1 MSFILNFK
9 GQSLYLAQRF
19 FYKYIKLNGLT
30 PNPQRSKT
38 TVQIL
43 IPLQNLIFPHMIHH
57 SHPIREANSSNHP
70 FPWRNSSVP
79 KEPILIIQI
88 IPVFMSLVQPS
99 DLYHPRL
106 YFPRFF
112 HPNHSQLQRNS
123 SVPKEPILIIQPS
136 HLYHP
141 SFYPLSSFF
150 RPRSPYSFFR
160 PYVFCHPSSVFCLSF
175 FF

>member
-88 IPVFMSLVQPS
+88 IPVFMPLVQPS
-99 DLYHPRL
+99 
-106 YFPRFF
+106 
-112 HPNHSQLQRNS
+112 
-123 SVPKEPILIIQPS
+123 ILIIRSRQGS
-136 HLYHP
+136 HPIHP
-141 SFYPLSSFF
+141 FLNHILDILPNQLT
-150 RPRSPYSFFR
+150 
-160 PYVFCHPSSVFCLSF
+160 HPQNKASTDFADF
-175 FF
+175 AD